1 MADHRILSFDDFDEA
16 ESKKLRE
23 AVVQAE
29 RGYTDEELSR
39 ARRGRPLE
47 VGDKPATNIIKVRL
61 DDEREQRLDRF
72 AARHNLN
79 RSAAVRQILDTA
91 LADA

>member
-1 MADHRILSFDDFDEA
+1 MTDHRILSYDDFNKAEGKMLSEA
-16 ESKKLRE
+16 I
-23 AVVQAE
+23 AQAE
-29 RGYTDEELSR
+29 RGYTDDQLSR

-47 VGDKPATNIIKVRL
+47 IGNKPATNIIKVRL

-79 RSAAVRQILDTA
+79 RSAAVRQILDEA
-91 LADA
+91 LANA